1 MFNHKDTPDDYLYR
15 YLWGDIVLGDH
26 LRRDSG
32 RHQEDQQSER
42 RHAPARSETHNP
54 EEMIMSSSLSPFS
67 VSSVSSLSLTRG
79 QVDYA
84 QNKA

>member
-1 MFNHKDTPDDYLYR
+1 MPIFF
-15 YLWGDIVLGDH
+15 
-26 LRRDSG
+26 LRGLIAEENITFHRLKLKMYHTEG
-32 RHQEDQQSER
+32 LQEDQQSER

-54 EEMIMSSSLSPFS
+54 EEMIMSISLSPFS

>member
-1 MFNHKDTPDDYLYR
+1 MFGTLFKLSH
-15 YLWGDIVLGDH
+15 
-26 LRRDSG
+26 
-32 RHQEDQQSER
+32 RHTRCRLPPEGLQEDQQSER